1 MTSPLKFIWC
11 ICIYLTVNYISAQQ
25 ESEPAVDYQQP
36 QAYEIGG
43 IEVVGNRTTD
53 GKAIATL
60 AGFRI
65 GDRIQIPGAATAR
78 AIRSLW
84 KLQLFSAVEVQLAK
98 VVGDVA
104 FLEIRVKEQP
114 RIERFDIEG
123 VKKSDAEKLREKIG
137 GFIRK
142 GSMLTDN
149 MERNAVDAIKNH
161 FIDKGFSDIEVTVVR
176 DTVAQ
181 QDNYM
186 ELLFGVEQGRRVK
199 VESITFDGNDQ
210 VTPKKLRKL
219 LETKT
224 KSRLLAASRLIPSEL
239 EQDRNA
245 ITGYYRTLGHLDARI
260 VKDTLWR
267 DEEGWRLHFKL
278 DEGPVYHFGAISWEG
293 NSVYTD
299 EQLSKALS
307 IRKGDV
313 FNESLFDT
321 RMSFSPDGSDVSS
334 LYLDYGYLFFRFD
347 ADERILRGDT
357 IDINIRIFEGKPA
370 TIGAVT
376 ITGNSQTHEEVIRR
390 ELRTIPGRTFSRADI
405 IRSQREIINLGFFN
419 PETLDVRTQ
428 VNPERGTVDIEYV
441 VEERNNSQFE
451 LAAGWGGTGVGIT
464 GTVGVTLNNFSLT
477 ELFRKNAWTP
487 FPSGQGQSLSFRVQ
501 TNGQAYQSYNLS
513 FTEPWLGGKKPN
525 TLTVGGYYNRY
536 QSGSTTSETGIGRF
550 GLLGLTA
557 SLGKRLTWPDD
568 NFVYTAAL
576 NFNQYN
582 LENWPSG
589 LFQTQEGDI
598 ISDGNFYNLN
608 LSQTIARSTIN
619 APVFPTSGSR
629 IALTL
634 QLTPPYSVF
643 GGGPGKTNEDGQPKW
658 IEYHKWRLDAEWYT
672 TLVGKLV
679 LKASAKFGY
688 LGAYDEA
695 IGISPFERF
704 QLGGDGLN
712 NIQGGFT
719 GTDIFALRGYE
730 VKDLENNLINDQ
742 VVATPM
748 FNKLSLELRYPLSL
762 NPNATIFGLL
772 FAEGGNAW
780 QSARDYNPFDLKRS
794 VGAGLRV
801 FLPMFGTLGFD
812 YGIGF
817 DKAGDRTLQN
827 FGKFSIILGFEP
839 K

>member
-1 MTSPLKFIWC
+1 MTSQMQFIWC
-11 ICIYLTVNYISAQQ
+11 FCIYLIVNSISAQQ
-25 ESEPAVDYQQP
+25 HLEPAVDYGQP
-36 QAYEIGG
+36 ERLEIGG
-43 IEVVGNRTTD
+43 IEVAGNLATDSRAIISLSGLRVGD
-53 GKAIATL
+53 PIEV
-60 AGFRI
+60 
-65 GDRIQIPGAATAR
+65 PGAATSR

-84 KLQLFSAVEVQLAK
+84 KLQLFSNVEISLTK
-98 VVGDVA
+98 VVGDVV
-104 FLEIRVKEQP
+104 FLRILVEEQP
-114 RIERFDIEG
+114 RIEKVEIEG
-123 VKKSDAEKLREKIG
+123 VKKSDADKLRDKIG
-137 GFIRK
+137 AFIRK
-142 GSMLTDN
+142 GSILTADA
-149 MERNAVDAIKNH
+149 EANAMTTVRNH
-161 FIDKGFSDIEVTVVR
+161 FIEKGYSDIKVTVFR
-176 DTVAQ
+176 DTASQ
-181 QDNYM
+181 QDGYM
-186 ELLFGVEQGRRVK
+186 QLLFRVWPGRKVK
-199 VESITFDGNDQ
+199 VESITFAGNDRIAARR
-210 VTPKKLRKL
+210 LRKL

-224 KSRLLAASRLIPSEL
+224 KSRLLTPSRLIPSEL
-239 EQDRNA
+239 EQDRLT
-245 ITGYYRTLGHLDARI
+245 ILDHYRSLGYLDARI
-260 VKDTLWR
+260 GSDTLWR
-267 DEEGWRLHFKL
+267 DEQGWRLHFNL
-278 DEGPVYHFGAISWEG
+278 EEGPVYHFGAITWEG
-293 NSVYTD
+293 NRVYSD
-299 EQLSKALS
+299 ERLSRALA
-307 IRKGDV
+307 IGKGEV
-313 FNESLFDT
+313 FNRALFDT

-334 LYLDYGYLFFRFD
+334 LYLDHGFLFFRFD
-347 ADERILRGDT
+347 AEEKLVRGDT
-357 IDINIRIFEGKPA
+357 IDVHIRIFEGKPA
-370 TIGAVT
+370 TIGAVV

-390 ELRTIPGRTFSRADI
+390 ELRTIPGRIFSRADI

-451 LAAGWGGTGVGIT
+451 LSAGWGGTGVGLT
-464 GTVGVTLNNFSLT
+464 GTVGVTLNNFSLK
-477 ELFRKNAWTP
+477 ELLSGSAWNP

-525 TLTVGGYYNRY
+525 TLSVAGYYNRY
-536 QSGSTTSETGIGRF
+536 QTGSSTSETGIGQF

-568 NFVYTAAL
+568 NFIYSAAL
-576 NFNQYN
+576 NFNRYDLQD
-582 LENWPSG
+582 WSSG
-589 LFQTQEGDI
+589 LFQTHQGEI

-619 APVFPTSGSR
+619 APIFPTAGSR
-629 IALTL
+629 ISLTL
-634 QLTPPYSVF
+634 ELTPPYSLF
-643 GGGPGKTNEDGQPKW
+643 GGGPGNTNENGQPKW

-730 VKDLENNLINDQ
+730 VEDLENNLVNGD

-762 NPNATIFGLL
+762 NPNATIFGLV

-780 QSARDYNPFDLKRS
+780 QAARDYNPFDLKRS
-794 VGAGLRV
+794 VGAGLRI